1 MKSPEHFTVT
11 IRAIKVPL
19 VKNPGPSELRY
30 LWMEAKAKS
39 LGDPNHCKFMI
50 DKDNNL
56 FVWGGDRGL
65 HRFVVKSLGMKLNDF
80 IAFGVFR
87 TEINDP
93 RKIQTLE
100 SISKN
105 SFQFVTNDPLRK
117 KFMKII
123 HKLRL
128 IKTPTFK
135 DYTSIG
141 DEEE

>member
-1 MKSPEHFTVT
+1 MKSAEHFTVK
-11 IRAIKVPL
+11 IRAIKAPL
-19 VKNPGPSELRY
+19 VKNPGPNDLRV

-50 DKDNNL
+50 DKNNDL
-56 FVWGGDRGL
+56 YVWGGDRGL

-80 IAFGVFR
+80 VAFGVFR
-87 TEINDP
+87 TEIKDP
-93 RKIQTLE
+93 RKIATLE

-117 KFMKII
+117 KFMKLI

-128 IKTPTFK
+128 VKTPTFK
-135 DYTSIG
+135 DYTKNT
-141 DEEE
+141 EEEE